1 MPVNQAF
8 IVAGGQPACW
18 CDHQLPVGCI
28 RTSKTREKIDD
39 SKLHVES
46 MAQSDRQFSTLSMSC
61 PWMLRDP
68 AFSDVGTDTSTVRS
82 GPGSFVPT
90 RGCSSCKVALL
101 LWERLGTVRRAAMP
115 LPFLLHGL
123 PHSKKLGCSRIA
135 RQESENAESRRWVWL
150 SCAPDIA
157 SPPQARSGECCR
169 LSPSQ
174 VLYGYGGTGGG
185 AQDGGAKSLL
195 DLRCGMLWVA
205 PDYSLQASCRSAGDC
220 RGAANC

>member
-1 MPVNQAF
+1 MIKFHAFESSPCPVDPVIAKRCLSTKTSSWQTDSRLAGV
-8 IVAGGQPACW
+8 IVSPQRDASE
-18 CDHQLPVGCI
+18 HQ
-28 RTSKTREKIDD
+28 RRERKSMH

-46 MAQSDRQFSTLSMSC
+46 MAQSDRHFSTLSKSC
-61 PWMLRDP
+61 SWMLRDP

-169 LSPSQ
+169 LSPS
-174 VLYGYGGTGGG
+174 
-185 AQDGGAKSLL
+185 
-195 DLRCGMLWVA
+195 
-205 PDYSLQASCRSAGDC
+205 
-220 RGAANC
+220 